1 MLKKSLLSVWCLMLF
16 TSLVFAKKPPTLPN
30 SYNAASVSARSF
42 AMGQAGVAVPGNLE
56 GIFYNPAAIAYIQE
70 EKIQAEMLFT
80 VSRDS
85 GDLKDSINMT
95 DPIDIGFDSFAAA
108 QRQGALS
115 WRTLSS
121 NKINFSDG
129 SDWYNKQESIKAVTI
144 SAGNKSD
151 NGSAVGLNISYLYG
165 TLAESS
171 YISGIPFAQTSSG
184 NGVSVDVGFMAPVA
198 PGINFGLNLE
208 NVIGFMWWEN
218 YDFDQLPFGIRTGFG
233 YNTQSFSLLLDFDKK
248 FYRFGD
254 VNENLVGVGLE
265 QYITSYLCVRLGAQG
280 SSLSDNDKLKYTY
293 GIGLNISTFMLSV
306 SGEKYKLDDENIS
319 KYLVS
324 LKVLI

>member
-1 MLKKSLLSVWCLMLF
+1 MSKKKLILIVCFIFAGSF
-16 TSLVFAKKPPTLPN
+16 AFAKKPPTLPN
-30 SYNAASVSARSF
+30 SYNAVSVSARSF
-42 AMGQAGVAVPGNLE
+42 AMGQTGVASPANLE
-56 GIFYNPAAIAYIQE
+56 GIFYNPASITYIQE

-80 VSRDS
+80 VSRES
-85 GDLKDSINMT
+85 GALKNTINMT

-121 NKINFSDG
+121 NKVEISDG
-129 SDWYNKQESIKAVTI
+129 SDWYEKQENIKAITI
-144 SAGNKSD
+144 SAGNKGD
-151 NGSAVGLNISYLYG
+151 NGSAMGLNISYLYG

-184 NGVSVDVGFMAPVA
+184 NGVSVDIGFMTPVSS
-198 PGINFGLNLE
+198 GLTFGVNFE

-254 VNENLVGVGLE
+254 MNENVVGVGLE

-280 SSLSDNDKLKYTY
+280 SSLSDNEKLKYTY

-306 SGEKYKLDDENIS
+306 SGEKYKLDEENIS

>member
-1 MLKKSLLSVWCLMLF
+1 
-16 TSLVFAKKPPTLPN
+16 
-30 SYNAASVSARSF
+30 
-42 AMGQAGVAVPGNLE
+42 
-56 GIFYNPAAIAYIQE
+56 
-70 EKIQAEMLFT
+70 
-80 VSRDS
+80 
-85 GDLKDSINMT
+85 MT

-144 SAGNKSD
+144 FAGNKSD

-248 FYRFGD
+248 I
-254 VNENLVGVGLE
+254 L
-265 QYITSYLCVRLGAQG
+265 QVRRRERKSCRCGIGTIYYQLSLRQTWRQG

>member
-1 MLKKSLLSVWCLMLF
+1 MFKRKLLLIFCFMFAGSFVL
-16 TSLVFAKKPPTLPN
+16 AKKPPTLPN
-30 SYNAASVSARSF
+30 SYNAVSVSARSF
-42 AMGQAGVAVPGNLE
+42 AMGQAGVAVPANLE
-56 GIFYNPAAIAYIQE
+56 GIFYNPASIAYIQE

-80 VSRDS
+80 VSRES
-85 GDLKDSINMT
+85 GALKNAINMT

-121 NKINFSDG
+121 NKVEISDG
-129 SDWYNKQESIKAVTI
+129 SDWYNKQENIKAITI
-144 SAGNKSD
+144 SAGNQGD
-151 NGSAVGLNISYLYG
+151 NGSAMGLNISYLYG

-184 NGVSVDVGFMAPVA
+184 NGVSVDIGFMTPVSY
-198 PGINFGLNLE
+198 GLTFGVNFE
-208 NVIGFMWWEN
+208 NVVGFMWWEN
-218 YDFDQLPFGIRTGFG
+218 YDFDQLPFGIRTGLG

-254 VNENLVGVGLE
+254 INENIVGVGLE
-265 QYITSYLCVRLGAQG
+265 QYITSYLCLRLGAQG
-280 SSLSDNDKLKYTY
+280 SSLSDNEKLKYTY

-306 SGEKYKLDDENIS
+306 SGEKYKLDEENIS

-324 LKVLI
+324 LRVLI